1 MNKKILV
8 TLVLLLVFSF
18 ATQVFASLTFTTDTI
33 TGTTDST
40 IDLGAGND
48 LSLQTTGSNITIGT
62 DTTLGSKLSIDA
74 SGTDTTPLIIKTNGS
89 VGNYTQTNSA
99 IFIKDAAGTEIL
111 RIFASDPDVATHY
124 NANNLYIGR
133 EAGLNQPTDN
143 ASAGYFNTGIGG
155 ETLYS
160 NTTGSNNSANGFK
173 ALRVNTTGGNN
184 TASGSVSLVSNTTGS
199 YNTASGQAASYSNTT
214 GSSNSAFG
222 VSAIYSNTTGSFN
235 TAIGRLAL
243 TSVTGSNN
251 VAIGYS
257 SGESATPSG
266 QTPNNTSDYSVYI
279 GVSTKALAD
288 DDQNEIVIGYNA
300 TGLGSN
306 SVRLG
311 NDSITITALMG
322 NVGIGTTTP
331 TNAKLVVLGGVA
343 IDTDATNNKISTGS
357 SGSG

>member
-251 VAIGYS
+251 VAIGYAA
-257 SGESATPSG
+257 GRYET
-266 QTPNNTSDYSVYI
+266 
-279 GVSTKALAD
+279 
-288 DDQNEIVIGYNA
+288 
-300 TGLGSN
+300 GSN
-306 SVRLG
+306 SFYVNNVAQTNTA
-311 NDSITITALMG
+311 NDKVYSLLYGTFSGTAGSLAG
-322 NVGIGTTTP
+322 QKLTVNALLNI
-331 TNAKLVVLGGVA
+331 NLAKLTVYANNAAAVAGGLVAGDLYRTGADPDPIMVVH
-343 IDTDATNNKISTGS
+343 
-357 SGSG
+357 